1 MTCIGKFVATT
12 LVFGTLVFPALPVEA
27 GEVTQVDGQTIVR
40 NSEPALPAVEL
51 KLEELW
57 RRGGEDDDV
66 MIGLPVEAL
75 ADEEGRVYLADQ
87 QLCQVFVFGPEGELI
102 KTLSR
107 EGEGPGEVRGPIDL
121 VRLPDE
127 TFGLAEFF
135 PGKIIKVT
143 YDDLPAGEI
152 TVDVSGGVTGG
163 FTMQTMA
170 ESWGGHLL
178 MAGSRSLPQ
187 EKFTERTHFLAAV
200 DQDGVQTVR
209 YMEQVSRIQRPHSVV
224 HENDFLPSFPLASA
238 LGPDGRVY
246 TPRDRE
252 NYMVN
257 VFQADGTLDRVIE
270 RPDFKTWK
278 RNKLDTNRITALFES
293 WAGANPDTW
302 PEFDLKKTD
311 RAINTLHI
319 DGRGRLWVQHSRSN
333 RDLPDGTFLSL
344 DLYDPEGN
352 WLREVRLI
360 CEGSPVSDGVRF
372 LRDGRILLIKGFVV
386 ARLACLGSGT
396 ATLGEDDT
404 ETIEIICYK
413 LPEV

>member
-1 MTCIGKFVATT
+1 MTATLRRSFFVTLFLAT
-12 LVFGTLVFPALPVEA
+12 LIVPAAWPADAL
-27 GEVTQVDGQTIVR
+27 TVR
-40 NSEPALPAVEL
+40 NEEPAQDVVALE
-51 KLEELW
+51 LEEQW
-57 RRGGEDDDV
+57 RRGAEDDDV

-87 QLCQVFVFGPEGELI
+87 QLCQVFVFGPDGDLV

-121 VRLPDE
+121 VRLPDD

-143 YDDLPAGEI
+143 YEDLPAGEI
-152 TVDVSGGVTGG
+152 TLDVSGGVTGG

-170 ESWGGHLL
+170 EASGNHLL

-209 YMEQVSRIQRPHSVV
+209 YMEQVSRIERPHSVV

-252 NYMVN
+252 SYAVN
-257 VFQADGTLDRVIE
+257 VFNADGTLDRVIE
-270 RPDFKTWK
+270 RPDFKPWK
-278 RNKLDTNRITALFES
+278 RNKLDMNRITALFES

-302 PEFDLKKTD
+302 PEFDLKKTE

-319 DGRGRLWVQHSRSN
+319 DGQGRLWVQHSRSN

-352 WLREVRLI
+352 WLREVSLV